1 MYFDFG
7 IEVVIGFLSK
17 VAVFYQIVGKSTS
30 KIFSYL
36 PLNSHPVCH
45 FYSGTS
51 SLPSYFGREAA
62 CQTTLKFIGVGSPV
76 RFFY

>member
-36 PLNSHPVCH
+36 PLNSHLFVTFIPELPLCH
-45 FYSGTS
+45 LISEEKLRAK
-51 SLPSYFGREAA
+51 LP
-62 CQTTLKFIGVGSPV
+62 
-76 RFFY
+76 